1 MTSLNIIEQF
11 LNIQIGNKRLMKGK
25 NQETKNQ
32 YYYYKNLYYIVSLQN
47 EKWVIMT
54 TNNQT
59 RDLLT
64 NHKWRNNE
72 GYAQTDIN
80 DSTKKLH
87 RILLNCPANMEVD
100 HINIKNWDNRIS
112 NLRIA
117 TRQEQNRNKSI
128 IITNTSGITGVS
140 KTNRKND
147 INDWVA
153 FINDNQGNKLRKS
166 FACKKYG
173 DNEAKQM
180 AINQR
185 LIWKQQYNYLG
196 E

>member
-100 HINIKNWDNRIS
+100 HINIKTWDNRIS

-117 TRQEQNRNKSI
+117 TQQEQNRNKSI

-153 FINDNQGNKLRKS
+153 FINDNQGHKLRKS

-185 LIWKQQYNYLG
+185 LIWKEQYNYLG